1 MTVLFIVLAV
11 IILIML
17 IPVGVIADYDSEG
30 FKLLLKVS
38 FFEIKPDFS
47 KKKPKKEKKK
57 EFKLDFG
64 LNEWVETAKIA
75 LQALGRLGKRICINR
90 IKLLF
95 VCSADDPFDAAMHY
109 NTASAVLHTLL
120 PLIENKFTVKKKQ
133 INLSTDYDSE
143 KSIFEFGI
151 TMSIRIGHFI
161 LIALMAA
168 FAFLK
173 VFIRNKHNR
182 KNERKALH
190 G

>member
-30 FKLLLKVS
+30 FKLLLKIS

-95 VCSADDPFDAAMHY
+95 VSSADDPFDAAMHY
-109 NTASAVLHTLL
+109 NTASAALHTLL
-120 PLIENKFTVKKKQ
+120 PLIESRLNVKKKE
-133 INLSTDYDSE
+133 IRLSTDYDSE
-143 KSIFEFGI
+143 KSIIEFGL
-151 TMSIRIGHFI
+151 TVSIRIGQVL
-161 LIALMAA
+161 LIALVAV